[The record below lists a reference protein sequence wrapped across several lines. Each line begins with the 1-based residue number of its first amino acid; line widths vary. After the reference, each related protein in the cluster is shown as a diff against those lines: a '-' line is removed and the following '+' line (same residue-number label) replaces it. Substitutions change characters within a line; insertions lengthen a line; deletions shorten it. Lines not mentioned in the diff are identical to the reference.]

1 MYVFMSRFFI
11 LRLLILC
18 SLNCLIFVGS
28 GIAKALIPCP
38 RFTVQ
43 NLALHSGTIS
53 LEKLLYSAVAVCVV
67 TPEQFISDHSKDK
80 WLNSCGK

>member
-1 MYVFMSRFFI
+1 MSRFFI

-18 SLNCLIFVGS
+18 SLNCLIFFGT

-43 NLALHSGTIS
+43 NLALHRGIIS
-53 LEKLLYSAVAVCVV
+53 VEELLYSAVAVCVV

-80 WLNSCGK
+80 WLNSCRK